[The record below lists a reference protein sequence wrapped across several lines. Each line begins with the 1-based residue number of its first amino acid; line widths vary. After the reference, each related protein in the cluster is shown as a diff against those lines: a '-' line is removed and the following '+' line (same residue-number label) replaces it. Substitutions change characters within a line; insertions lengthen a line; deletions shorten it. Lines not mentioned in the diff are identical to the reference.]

1 MAEESQEKEIF
12 DLEQTLN
19 LFRSLCTTIELP
31 KLIQSILYTSMAQ
44 MRVTGAGLFTIGTL
58 ESGIY
63 RLGANVV
70 NLELNPVIKYMIP
83 LKSPLVSALTQ
94 IAGPVTIEQLQSKI
108 SVCKDLD
115 TIVSLAPTLIVPLI
129 FRRRVNGILLLGE
142 RIKSDDSPGT
152 AYTDY
157 EKKQIATL
165 ANLASIAVNNA
176 SLVEISSTDMMTHLK
191 YKYYFYNILSDRM
204 EASLNSNGILS
215 VIMFDIDF
223 FKKVNDNYGHNCG
236 DYILAA
242 VASIIKKSIRSKDL
256 AARYGGEEFTLLL
269 SGESGRNACRVAE
282 RIRKTVESTPFEYQG
297 QKISIT
303 ISGGVAE
310 FSKEINSSLS
320 PEELVDVADKALYVS
335 KNKGRN
341 QITFAYPA
349 LMAALEN
356 ESEPAP
362 ESAGE

>member
-1 MAEESQEKEIF
+1 MNGDSQEKEIF

-19 LFRSLCTTIELP
+19 LFKSLCTTIELP

-44 MRVTGAGLFTIGTL
+44 MRVTGAGMFTIGTL
-58 ESGIY
+58 ESGSF
-63 RLGANVV
+63 RLGSNAV
-70 NLELNPVIKYMIP
+70 NLEVDPSEKYIIP
-83 LKSPLVSALTQ
+83 MKSPLVTSLSNFAS
-94 IAGPVTIEQLQSKI
+94 PVTLEQLREKI
-108 SVCKDLD
+108 PVCKDLD
-115 TIVSLAPTLIVPLI
+115 TIASLKPTLIVPLI

-142 RIKSDDSPGT
+142 RIDFGAGSELAYSDYD
-152 AYTDY
+152 
-157 EKKQIATL
+157 KKQIATL
-165 ANLASIAVNNA
+165 ASLGAVAVNNA

-204 EASLNSNGILS
+204 EASLNSNGVLS

-223 FKKVNDNYGHNCG
+223 FKKVNDSYGHNCG
-236 DYILAA
+236 DYILAS
-242 VASIIKKSIRSKDL
+242 VASIIKKSIRGKDL

-282 RIRKTVESTPFEYQG
+282 RIRRTVESNTFEYQG
-297 QKISIT
+297 QTIKIT

-310 FSKEINSSLS
+310 FSREMNSNLS

-341 QITFAYPA
+341 RITFAYPVLMTA
-349 LMAALEN
+349 LD
-356 ESEPAP
+356 SEQPQD
-362 ESAGE
+362 

>member
-1 MAEESQEKEIF
+1 MNGESQEKEIF

-19 LFRSLCTTIELP
+19 LFKSLCTTIELP

-44 MRVTGAGLFTIGTL
+44 MRVTGAGMFTMGTL
-58 ESGIY
+58 ESGSF
-63 RLGANVV
+63 RLGSNVF
-70 NLELNPVIKYMIP
+70 NLELDPVGKYIIP
-83 LKSPLVSALTQ
+83 MKSPLVSTLSSFA
-94 IAGPVTIEQLQSKI
+94 APVTLGQLKDKI
-108 SVCKDLD
+108 PVCKDLD
-115 TIVSLAPTLIVPLI
+115 TIGSLKPTLVVPLI

-142 RIKSDDSPGT
+142 RIENGDEIDLGYSE
-152 AYTDY
+152 Y

-165 ANLASIAVNNA
+165 ASLGAVAVNNA

-204 EASLNSNGILS
+204 EASLNSNSVLS

-223 FKKVNDNYGHNCG
+223 FKKVNDTYGHNCG
-236 DYILAA
+236 DYILAS
-242 VASIIKKSIRSKDL
+242 VASIIKKSIRGKDL

-269 SGESGRNACRVAE
+269 SGESGRNACKVAE
-282 RIRKTVESTPFEYQG
+282 RIRKMVETYPFEYQG
-297 QKISIT
+297 QQIHIT

-310 FSKEINSSLS
+310 FSTEMNSNLS

-341 QITFAYPA
+341 RITYAYPVLMTA
-349 LMAALEN
+349 LD
-356 ESEPAP
+356 SEQPQD
-362 ESAGE
+362 

>member
-1 MAEESQEKEIF
+1 MSEASQEKEIF

-44 MRVTGAGLFTIGTL
+44 MRVTGAGMLTMGTL
-58 ESGIY
+58 ESGCF
-63 RLGANVV
+63 RLGTNVV
-70 NLELNPVIKYMIP
+70 NLEQNPVIKYMIP
-83 LKSPLVSALTQ
+83 TKSPLVSTLTSL
-94 IAGPVTIEQLQSKI
+94 AGPVTVAQLRDKI
-108 SVCKDLD
+108 PVCKDLD
-115 TIVSLAPTLIVPLI
+115 TIESLQPTLVVPLI

-142 RIKSDDSPGT
+142 RIVIEDKDDLS
-152 AYTDY
+152 YSDY
-157 EKKQIATL
+157 EKKQIAML
-165 ANLASIAVNNA
+165 ANLGAIAVNNA

-204 EASLNSNGILS
+204 ESTLNSNGILS
-215 VIMFDIDF
+215 VVMFDIDF
-223 FKKVNDNYGHNCG
+223 FKKVNDTYGHNCG
-236 DYILAA
+236 DYILAS
-242 VASIIKKSIRSKDL
+242 VASIIKKSIRGKDL

-282 RIRKTVESTPFEYQG
+282 RIRKMVENHSFEYQG

-310 FSKEINSSLS
+310 FSSEINSFLS

-341 QITFAYPA
+341 QITFAFPA
-349 LMAALEN
+349 LMAALD
-356 ESEPAP
+356 SEQ
-362 ESAGE
+362 SAED

>member
-1 MAEESQEKEIF
+1 MQGETPEKEIF

-44 MRVTGAGLFTIGTL
+44 MRVTGAGLFSIGTL
-58 ESGIY
+58 ESGCF
-63 RLGANVV
+63 RLGVNVV
-70 NLELNPVIKYMIP
+70 NLEQDPDVKYMIP
-83 LKSPLVSALTQ
+83 MKSPLVSTLAQT
-94 IAGPVTIEQLQSKI
+94 AHPVTPAELRSKI
-108 SVCKDLD
+108 TVCKDMD
-115 TIVSLAPTLIVPLI
+115 TIESLAPTLIIPLI

-142 RIKSDDSPGT
+142 RIESGEGDP

-165 ANLASIAVNNA
+165 ASLGSIAINNA

-223 FKKVNDNYGHNCG
+223 FKKVNDSYGHNCG
-236 DYILAA
+236 DYILAT
-242 VASIIKKSIRSKDL
+242 VASIIKKSIRGKDL

-269 SGESGRNACRVAE
+269 SGENGKNACKVAE
-282 RIRKTVESTPFEYQG
+282 RIRKTVEAYAFDYQG

-310 FSKEINSSLS
+310 FSQEINSMLS
-320 PEELVDVADKALYVS
+320 PEELVDVADKALYIS

-341 QITFAYPA
+341 RITFAYPVVQA
-349 LMAALEN
+349 TMTAS
-356 ESEPAP
+356 ESEQPA
-362 ESAGE
+362 ESN

>member
-1 MAEESQEKEIF
+1 MVEESQEKEIF

-44 MRVTGAGLFTIGTL
+44 MRVTGAGMFTMGTL
-58 ESGIY
+58 ESGCFRI
-63 RLGANVV
+63 GQNAV
-70 NLELNPVIKYMIP
+70 NLELNPVVKYMIP
-83 LKSPLVSALTQ
+83 TKSPLVSTLAQLVS
-94 IAGPVTIEQLQSKI
+94 PVTVKELRDKI
-108 SVCKDLD
+108 PVCKDLD
-115 TIVSLAPTLIVPLI
+115 TIESLSPTLVVPLI

-142 RIKSDDSPGT
+142 RIENEDTLEQGYS
-152 AYTDY
+152 DY

-165 ANLASIAVNNA
+165 ASLGAIAVNNA

-204 EASLNSNGILS
+204 EASLNSNGMLS

-223 FKKVNDNYGHNCG
+223 FKKVNDSYGHNCG
-236 DYILAA
+236 DYILAS
-242 VASIIKKSIRSKDL
+242 VASIIKKSIRGKDL

-282 RIRKTVESTPFEYQG
+282 RIRKTVEAYPFEYQG
-297 QKISIT
+297 QKITIT

-310 FSKEINSSLS
+310 FSQEINSNLS
-320 PEELVDVADKALYVS
+320 PEELVNVADKALYVS

-341 QITFAYPA
+341 QITFAYPI
-349 LMAALEN
+349 LMAAM
-356 ESEPAP
+356 ESE
-362 ESAGE
+362 